1 MPKHIAEAR
10 MSSRGQIALPKKV
23 KEMLKIEEG
32 DYVLFFTENKQI
44 YIETGKLS
52 PKVRTTEENKE

>member
-1 MPKHIAEAR
+1 